1 MASLGLQTSSRP
13 RLGRKTSRIAQ
24 EKRRFIVRFLA
35 RGIASLALFFI
46 AVACAPTIEYG
57 AKPQTDAL
65 ETLTIASSTSD
76 EIRLALGEPR
86 GHGVARFAEDLIPRD
101 LWFYEYVK
109 SDGRAIDLKIL
120 VVLLKENRYD
130 GHFWFSSVE
139 LIDPFQY

>member
-13 RLGRKTSRIAQ
+13 RLGRTTSRIQ
-24 EKRRFIVRFLA
+24 PEKSRLSLRFLV

-46 AVACAPTIEYG
+46 ATACATTIEYG
-57 AKPQTDAL
+57 AKARTDAL

-76 EIRLALGEPR
+76 EIRLALGKPR

-109 SDGRAIDLKIL
+109 TDGQTIDLKIL
-120 VVLLKENRYD
+120 VVLLKEERYD

-139 LIDPFQY
+139 LLELLE